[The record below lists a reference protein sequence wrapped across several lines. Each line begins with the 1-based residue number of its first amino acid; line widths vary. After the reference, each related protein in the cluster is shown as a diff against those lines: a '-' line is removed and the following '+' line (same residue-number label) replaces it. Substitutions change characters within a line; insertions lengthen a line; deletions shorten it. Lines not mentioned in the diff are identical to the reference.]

1 MLWRAREKEEKKKE
15 QNRPDS
21 YVFQLVTQSAY
32 KRIVILIK
40 ARILP
45 GVQAIVIATISLD
58 AFSTLVIALLLATAA
73 KMKRINESVKE
84 NVSGETSAEID
95 RDSIKGME
103 QSKDSSFS

>member
-1 MLWRAREKEEKKKE
+1 
-15 QNRPDS
+15 
-21 YVFQLVTQSAY
+21 
-32 KRIVILIK
+32 VILIK

-45 GVQAIVIATISLD
+45 TVQATVIATISLD

-84 NVSGETSAEID
+84 NVLGETSAEID
-95 RDSIKGME
+95 RDSINGME

>member
-1 MLWRAREKEEKKKE
+1 
-15 QNRPDS
+15 
-21 YVFQLVTQSAY
+21 
-32 KRIVILIK
+32 VILIK

-45 GVQAIVIATISLD
+45 TVQATVIATISLN

-84 NVSGETSAEID
+84 NVLGEISAEID
-95 RDSIKGME
+95 RDSINGME